1 MTKFNHAFD
10 FAAGMT
16 RIYAW
21 WYDDM
26 IYVLGYTRGDIVH
39 WFNRHG
45 DIWENEP
52 IHNDSHGMWRPMDEY
67 GKMSIEDAKKLIV
80 VLSKMKTLNDVH

>member
-1 MTKFNHAFD
+1 
-10 FAAGMT
+10 MT

-26 IYVLGYTRGDIVH
+26 IYVLGYTRGDIIH

-45 DIWENEP
+45 DIWEQANHSDKKGE
-52 IHNDSHGMWRPMDEY
+52 WRLMDEY
-67 GKMSIEDAKKLIV
+67 GKMSIEDAEKLIV
-80 VLSKMKTLNDVH
+80 VLSKMKCYGVH